1 MARIDVPDLLKTAAR
16 YSLNLSKQEGQKSG
30 SMEALQLEAEME
42 DRRRDFLRLSER
54 VFFESIVEGSDLLPL
69 RYLGIGQLAAKAVG
83 RIQVSLSDGAGEGFA
98 TGFLVAPG
106 LLLTNQHVLRS
117 PSWAAVATLTMD
129 AEDGVDG
136 LPLVPRI
143 FRLAPDRLYV
153 ADEKLDFCFVAV
165 EPVPTVNRGA
175 PPVFQGANP
184 ASRAETTW
192 LAVPRPAGIVA
203 ALSCASP
210 PAVCHPV

>member
-83 RIQVSLSDGAGEGFA
+83 RIQVSLSAGAGGGGGE
-98 TGFLVAPG
+98 
-106 LLLTNQHVLRS
+106 
-117 PSWAAVATLTMD
+117 
-129 AEDGVDG
+129 
-136 LPLVPRI
+136 
-143 FRLAPDRLYV
+143 
-153 ADEKLDFCFVAV
+153 
-165 EPVPTVNRGA
+165 
-175 PPVFQGANP
+175 
-184 ASRAETTW
+184 
-192 LAVPRPAGIVA
+192 
-203 ALSCASP
+203 
-210 PAVCHPV
+210 